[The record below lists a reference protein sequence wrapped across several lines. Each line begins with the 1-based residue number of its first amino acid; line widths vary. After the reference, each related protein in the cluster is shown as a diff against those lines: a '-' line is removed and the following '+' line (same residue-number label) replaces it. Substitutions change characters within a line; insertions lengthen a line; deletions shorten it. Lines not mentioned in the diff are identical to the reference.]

1 MLLNI
6 KLQKLSLSN
15 EQSSFIIGQT
25 PFRLVSFRQLDT
37 RSSHNHT
44 LSSNNSASPNPLNKS
59 LLQILLGTGGWWQ
72 RFQQWQSST
81 RIIHH
86 HPTSYPVLLQ
96 CFLEEVGGVV
106 KCGWCSEQK
115 QNFIYT
121 GFDHRLFQRC
131 FLTKHWFPWF
141 LDMAGQ

>member
-25 PFRLVSFRQLDT
+25 PFRLFSFRQLDT
-37 RSSHNHT
+37 HSSHNQT
-44 LSSNNSASPNPLNKS
+44 LSSNNSASPNPLPKS

-72 RFQQWQSST
+72 RSLQRQSST

-96 CFLEEVGGVV
+96 CFLEEGGGLLNVDGAV
-106 KCGWCSEQK
+106 NKNRTLSTPG
-115 QNFIYT
+115 
-121 GFDHRLFQRC
+121 
-131 FLTKHWFPWF
+131 LTT
-141 LDMAGQ
+141 DYSRDVS